1 MRTFFW
7 YEKDLFCRAFGLSA
21 EEVLYLEIFFCLI
34 RRRL

>member
-7 YEKDLFCRAFGLSA
+7 YEKDLFCGHLVCPA